1 MTIVEEPD
9 PGSVET
15 SAGDAR
21 PDTRR
26 AGGYDL
32 TKKEKAFVGYHLVV
46 AIVALL
52 IGSLMGPLQAFQFS
66 GVDVYPLL
74 DPIIR
79 SYYQGLTLHGVLNA
93 LVWTTFFIVGFTNL
107 TTMRGLGRPLSHPR
121 INQVGFVVMV
131 VGLVM
136 AAIPIL
142 TNAATVLYTF
152 YPPLKAS
159 WAFYLGLALVV
170 VGSWIEGLG
179 FYLTLKAWRK
189 EHRGVRSPFI
199 ALGGI
204 INAAMWQIATLGVAV
219 EILTMLLPWS
229 LGVIDGTD
237 PTLART
243 YFWFTGHP
251 LVYFWLL
258 PAYVSWYG
266 MLPKQAGGKL
276 FSDSLARLAFWMFLI
291 VSVPV
296 GFHHQFTDPGVPV
309 TWKWI
314 HALLTYS
321 VFFPSMITAFTVI
334 ASLEYA
340 ARRRGGTGLVGW
352 VRQLPWTDP
361 SVAGQLLAGILFM
374 FGGIGGLTNAS
385 YNLNLV
391 IHNTTWVPGHF
402 HLTVASAVT
411 LSFIGITYWMVPYL
425 SGRTLWSPRT
435 ALVQVWTWFVGMI
448 VFSNAMHVLGL
459 LGAPR
464 RTPLGDATY
473 VPEEWNGH
481 LMRTS
486 IGGAILLVSVL
497 LYGLVMYKTIRQKPA
512 ADPSLV
518 PDVPVAESIRHP
530 QLTPV
535 WLDRFKPWL
544 IAAAVLLVIAYGP
557 QLFDQVTNMNLN
569 APGPEFTPW

>member
-1 MTIVEEPD
+1 MAT
-9 PGSVET
+9 
-15 SAGDAR
+15 
-21 PDTRR
+21 
-26 AGGYDL
+26 
-32 TKKEKAFVGYHLVV
+32 
-46 AIVALL
+46 
-52 IGSLMGPLQAFQFS
+52 
-66 GVDVYPLL
+66 
-74 DPIIR
+74 
-79 SYYQGLTLHGVLNA
+79 
-93 LVWTTFFIVGFTNL
+93 
-107 TTMRGLGRPLSHPR
+107 
-121 INQVGFVVMV
+121 
-131 VGLVM
+131 GLVIT
-136 AAIPIL
+136 AIPIL

-159 WAFYLGLALVV
+159 WAFYLGLTLVV

-179 FYLTLKAWRK
+179 FYLTLAAWRRD
-189 EHRGVRSPFI
+189 HPAVRSPFI

-229 LGVIDGTD
+229 LGLIDNTD
-237 PTLART
+237 PELART

-266 MLPKQAGGKL
+266 MLPRQVGGKL

-296 GFHHQFTDPGVPV
+296 GFHHQFVDPGVPQ

-314 HALLTYS
+314 HAVLTYS

-334 ASLEYA
+334 ASLEHG

-352 VRQLPWTDP
+352 IRALPWTDP
-361 SVAGQLLAGILFM
+361 SVAAQLLAGILFI

-411 LSFIGITYWMVPYL
+411 LSFMGITYWMLPHL
-425 SGRTLWSPRT
+425 TGRRLFSPRL
-435 ALVQVWTWFVGMI
+435 ALVQAWTWFVGMI
-448 VFSNAMHVLGL
+448 IFSNAMHVLGL

-464 RTPLGDATY
+464 RTPLGDAAY

-481 LMRTS
+481 LLRVS
-486 IGGAILLVSVL
+486 VGGAILLVSVL
-497 LYGLVMYKTIRQKPA
+497 IYGYVMLRTAVGPKLA
-512 ADPSLV
+512 AGDV
-518 PDVPVAESIRHP
+518 PDVPIAESIRHP

-544 IAAAVLLVIAYGP
+544 LGAAALLVAAYGP
-557 QLFDQVTNMNLN
+557 QLVDQILNMNLN
-569 APGPEFTPW
+569 APGTDFTPWQ